1 MKTKKDLSPFFG
13 IRRLIAAAALLVW
26 ISLGTGAAAQSSNAD
41 RPAST
46 VSPVVPQQVRY
57 AGVLTDRAGQ
67 TVEAV
72 FRVYAEAEGGE
83 PLWTETQQLS
93 VGANGGY
100 AVLLGSVSAQGIP
113 QSVFA
118 SGQARWLGVSVEGA
132 PEQQRAL
139 LASVPYAMKSA
150 DAEALAGRPAAD
162 FVTQD
167 QLAQLA
173 APTRQN
179 AAQPAVVTPEVLS
192 AVTGSGTTNVVP
204 LWSSSTTLGNS
215 MITQGTSGI
224 GVNNSTPATTL
235 DVGGAATFRGT
246 VNLVPTIP
254 ATSTFATNSHPLEL
268 SASAWSSTATAPV
281 SQNFA
286 LTALGTGNNTA
297 TPSGELLLEFAS
309 GTSALASTGLSFA
322 SNGLITFASGQTF
335 PGTGTITHVLGQSPL
350 IGGGTTGTVTLGL
363 SFSELEAT
371 LNGFYARV
379 GTSNTFAGNQ
389 AITGGLT
396 VTGALA
402 AASSA
407 VTGLSSAA
415 GGFLS
420 NGAVTLKPAGAATST
435 AGLNSPLL
443 ELGASAYSST
453 SSSAAAQNFAW
464 QTMASGN
471 DTASPTA
478 NLSLLFGAGTTAP
491 AATGLSIAPNGTI
504 TFSPS
509 QTFPITGT
517 GGGTI
522 TGITTASP
530 LTGSGTSGSVALG
543 LNTSALL
550 TAISPS
556 LITGITTASPLTGSG
571 TSGSVALGL
580 NTSAL
585 LSAIS
590 PSLITGI
597 TTNSPLTGGGTSG
610 SVALGLDTGALTTT
624 IAPLLLPSLNG
635 VYAQL
640 GTGNTFTAGQ
650 TIQGVS
656 SVTGTNVS
664 GSMLTVTNTG
674 DSSSTAITAGN
685 GGQYGTGIYSSA
697 GADGYGIEGFGTQ
710 TGGSIGVL
718 GSLSSSTGLSN
729 SFYSLESDD
738 GLDAGVWADGPDGQ
752 EAALIATADNDYA
765 GIFYNDSATSS
776 TILVLNNN
784 SGGTTGLAVP
794 GIGTVLRAGGPG
806 GTCGINQSGSIAC
819 TGQMKALATTSDGAR
834 QVETYSVQSS
844 ENWVEDYG
852 SGQLSNGSAT
862 IALDPAFAEIV
873 NVGVDF
879 HVFLTPGDDCK
890 GLYVTHKT
898 ASGFE
903 VHELGGGTANI
914 SFDYKIVAKR
924 RGLETQRLVD
934 VTARM
939 KTESEAAQF
948 KPLAHP
954 LENRGRVGP
963 GRTAK
968 GLKTIGSVKP

>member
-1 MKTKKDLSPFFG
+1 
-13 IRRLIAAAALLVW
+13 
-26 ISLGTGAAAQSSNAD
+26 
-41 RPAST
+41 
-46 VSPVVPQQVRY
+46 
-57 AGVLTDRAGQ
+57 
-67 TVEAV
+67 
-72 FRVYAEAEGGE
+72 
-83 PLWTETQQLS
+83 
-93 VGANGGY
+93 
-100 AVLLGSVSAQGIP
+100 
-113 QSVFA
+113 
-118 SGQARWLGVSVEGA
+118 
-132 PEQQRAL
+132 
-139 LASVPYAMKSA
+139 
-150 DAEALAGRPAAD
+150 
-162 FVTQD
+162 
-167 QLAQLA
+167 
-173 APTRQN
+173 
-179 AAQPAVVTPEVLS
+179 
-192 AVTGSGTTNVVP
+192 
-204 LWSSSTTLGNS
+204 
-215 MITQGTSGI
+215 
-224 GVNNSTPATTL
+224 
-235 DVGGAATFRGT
+235 
-246 VNLVPTIP
+246 
-254 ATSTFATNSHPLEL
+254 
-268 SASAWSSTATAPV
+268 
-281 SQNFA
+281 
-286 LTALGTGNNTA
+286 
-297 TPSGELLLEFAS
+297 
-309 GTSALASTGLSFA
+309 
-322 SNGLITFASGQTF
+322 
-335 PGTGTITHVLGQSPL
+335 
-350 IGGGTTGTVTLGL
+350 VTLGL

-597 TTNSPLTGGGTSG
+597 TTNSTLTGGGTSG